1 MLRPW
6 GVRKCVLIM
15 CVSFACA
22 AAVMCAVGQLTPV
35 ALVVFF
41 ITGVGFAGGMYLVPI
56 MNGDVIDYDELK
68 TGARRE
74 GIYAG
79 VNSLITKPAISLAN
93 AAFLMIA
100 KWFGYDT
107 ALAAGLQS
115 ALAKLLILSAIGMK
129 FYPLFGKKWDDE
141 KLALAEKHEDG

>member
-1 MLRPW
+1 MTDDSGTEDARNLAF
-6 GVRKCVLIM
+6 I
-15 CVSFACA
+15 
-22 AAVMCAVGQLTPV
+22 TPV
-35 ALVVFF
+35 ALVVFLL
-41 ITGVGFAGGMYLVPI
+41 TGVGFAGGMYLVPI

-100 KWFGYDT
+100 KWFGYNT
-107 ALAAGLQS
+107 ELTAGLQS
-115 ALAKLLILSAIGMK
+115 ETAKHGVLVAWMAIPAILLVISAISMK
-129 FYPLFGKKWDDE
+129 FYPLYGKKWDE
-141 KLALAEKHEDG
+141 QKQSLAERHSSGD

>member
-1 MLRPW
+1 
-6 GVRKCVLIM
+6 M
-15 CVSFACA
+15 CVF
-22 AAVMCAVGQLTPV
+22 GKLTPV
-35 ALVVFF
+35 ALVVFLL
-41 ITGVGFAGGMYLVPI
+41 TGVGFAGGMYLVPI
-56 MNGDVIDYDELK
+56 MNGDVIDYDELR

-107 ALAAGLQS
+107 ALTAGMQS
-115 ALAKLLILSAIGMK
+115 DMAKQGVLVAWMAIPAILLVLSAVGMK
-129 FYPLFGKKWDDE
+129 FYPLFGKKWDDD
-141 KLALAEKHEDG
+141 KAALAARHAEDTKE

>member
-1 MLRPW
+1 MFDMYAMLLQ
-6 GVRKCVLIM
+6 GDKTQDVRL
-15 CVSFACA
+15 
-22 AAVMCAVGQLTPV
+22 
-35 ALVVFF
+35 
-41 ITGVGFAGGMYLVPI
+41 
-56 MNGDVIDYDELK
+56 MNGDVIDYDELR

-107 ALAAGLQS
+107 TLAAGLQS
-115 ALAKLLILSAIGMK
+115 ALAKHGVLVAWMACPAILLILSAVAMK
-129 FYPLFGKKWDDE
+129 FYPLFGKQWDDE
-141 KLALAEKHEDG
+141 KAALARKHEDG

>member
-1 MLRPW
+1 M
-6 GVRKCVLIM
+6 
-15 CVSFACA
+15 CA
-22 AAVMCAVGQLTPV
+22 AGQFTPV
-35 ALVVFF
+35 ALAVFF
-41 ITGVGFAGGMYLVPI
+41 LTGVGFAGGMYLVPI

-107 ALAAGLQS
+107 ALAGGMQS
-115 ALAKLLILSAIGMK
+115 ALAKHGVLVAWMAIPALLLAISAVSMK
-129 FYPLFGKKWDDE
+129 FYPLFGKTWEDQKDS
-141 KLALAEKHEDG
+141 LAARHGQ